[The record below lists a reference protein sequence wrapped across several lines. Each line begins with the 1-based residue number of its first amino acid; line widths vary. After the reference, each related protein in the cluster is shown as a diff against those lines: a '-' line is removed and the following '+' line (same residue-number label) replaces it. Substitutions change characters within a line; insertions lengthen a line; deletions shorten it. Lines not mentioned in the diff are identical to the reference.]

1 MFKSVYLT
9 KAKFMSTGIAA
20 VLGFLGSLPAQMSG
34 PTASAYFDIKDKFY
48 IACYNG
54 KNIVELSRD
63 GTQKVFVS
71 GLTAPNNIYYGDFP
85 LVQGFAVLDS
95 NAVKFYDTA
104 GAYAGTETIAG
115 AKKLTD
121 ATIDTLTGGIISIY
135 TCDVL
140 RGVIY
145 KTIFPA
151 PFYLPSTSIWVS
163 GLTRPASV
171 MVQPAKGRLLYTE
184 DSANAR
190 IMAIDLSSK
199 SVSVF
204 YNTGTSNVVGL
215 AEDGQGNLYFSSQG
229 SGYIYQVNKYLSSSP
244 KKVISEPKP
253 GDLTILPPSDD
264 ICYTC
269 IKCGTVFISKIHN
282 FGPGNELM
290 VCQGDSVFSY
300 ENILFKNF
308 GTFDNGNEFLLKYT
322 SLLAPNLNSGTVIGR
337 VKDTLI
343 PAEIKGKISSAL
355 KPGTY
360 KVYWE
365 STKPKIARTWNTLQ
379 VFAPPVA
386 SLFEKDSA
394 AGCGNTNI
402 ELGKLNN
409 PDTSKVSYTWFSNK
423 QKLNKK
429 NYKDTFSFT
438 PNRWIKIIAN
448 DKVTGCNNIDSVYL
462 ITQAVPTLSNWPDTQ
477 TACYLDTLKLGPP
490 ANNLYRYHWSGTG
503 LGADSLQAN
512 PRVEAV
518 NNQNYKLNVF
528 IEGCGSNYQ
537 LFVKVNPKPY
547 ASLKFKDSL
556 GYCRFDAP
564 QGQNELLSLSANNT
578 LFSYREN
585 NLSARLTLNSPGTF
599 KNLAA
604 GIHPYTLKN
613 DYGCKDSGNFKVIEY
628 PNDLF
633 ITQKNDTLSINNY
646 LSYYG
651 VKWFKNDTATGVLS
665 TLSLIKATDTA
676 NYIVCGKRKQG
687 DCEFCDSLYF
697 QPQPKINTAK
707 YTKNNLLKLFPNP
720 LKQGQVL
727 HISGATGNNP
737 FSVFNAQGQL
747 ILKNAGNDLSTQNLP
762 PGLYLLR
769 LSPSENLRFLVN

>member
-1 MFKSVYLT
+1 MLKSFFLT
-9 KAKFMSTGIAA
+9 KAKFIRTGITAGF
-20 VLGFLGSLPAQMSG
+20 GFLGSLQAQMSG

-121 ATIDTLTGGIISIY
+121 ATIDTLTGGIITVY

-145 KTIFPA
+145 KTTFPP
-151 PFYLPSTSIWVS
+151 PFNLPITSIWVS

-171 MVQPAKGRLLYTE
+171 MVQPSKGRLLYTE

-199 SVSVF
+199 SVSAL
-204 YNTGTSNVVGL
+204 YSTGTSNVVGL

-229 SGYIYQVNKYLSSSP
+229 SGYIYQVNKYLTSPP

-253 GDLTILPPSDD
+253 GDLTILPASDD

-269 IKCGTVFISKIHN
+269 IKCGTVFIAKIHN

-308 GTFDNGNEFLLKYT
+308 GTFENGNEFLLKYT

-337 VKDTLI
+337 IKDTLV
-343 PAEIKGKISSAL
+343 PSEIKGKISSAL

-386 SLFEKDSA
+386 NLFEKDSA

-402 ELGKLNN
+402 ELGTLNN
-409 PDTSKVSYTWFSNK
+409 SDTSKISYTWFSNK

-448 DKVTGCNNIDSVYL
+448 DKVTGCNNTDSVYL
-462 ITQAVPTLSNWPDTQ
+462 ITQTVPTLNNWPDTQ
-477 TACYLDTLKLGPP
+477 TVCYKDTLKLGPP
-490 ANNLYRYHWSGTG
+490 PNNLYRYHWSGAG
-503 LGADSLQAN
+503 LSADSLQPN
-512 PRVEAV
+512 PVLV
-518 NNQNYKLNVF
+518 GLNNQNYKLNVF

-537 LFVKVNPKPY
+537 LFVKVNPKPFV
-547 ASLKFKDSL
+547 SLKFKDSL
-556 GYCRFDAP
+556 GYCRFDPAK
-564 QGQNELLSLSANNT
+564 GQNEITLLSPYHTTFTYKENNHSAPLT
-578 LFSYREN
+578 ISSPGLFN
-585 NLSARLTLNSPGTF
+585 NLSA
-599 KNLAA
+599 
-604 GIHPYTLKN
+604 GIHTYNLN
-613 DYGCKDSGNFKVIEY
+613 NNYGCKDSGGFTVLEY
-628 PNDLF
+628 PDDLL
-633 ITQKNDTLSINNY
+633 ISKKNDTLNAANY
-646 LSYYG
+646 NAYYE
-651 VKWFKNDTATGVLS
+651 VKWFKNDTATGAIS
-665 TLSLIKATDTA
+665 TSSFMKATDTA

-687 DCEFCDSLYF
+687 DCKFCDSLYF
-697 QPQPKINTAK
+697 EPLPKFNAAAYAK
-707 YTKNNLLKLFPNP
+707 TNVIKVLPNP
-720 LKQGQVL
+720 VQQGETL
-727 HISGATGNNP
+727 FIKSLTSKS
-737 FSVFNAQGQL
+737 FSVFNIQGQL
-747 ILKNAGNDLSTQNLP
+747 ILKNAENEINTKK
-762 PGLYLLR
+762 
-769 LSPSENLRFLVN
+769 LSPGIYYLRSQSSENFRFLVN